1 MLRTRVITALVL
13 AAFLFAAIF
22 LLPRAGWVLLTAL
35 VAALA
40 GWEFARLATFG
51 RQAAVLFGAAIG
63 ITCIGIALAIPE
75 VLSSE
80 GEGAGQ
86 LVARGILGSSALFWL
101 LLAPLWL
108 RFRWPLQ
115 AGLPAVAIGLL
126 LLVPTWLAM
135 VQIRGLHPWLLI
147 ACMALVSFADIAA
160 YFSGR
165 RFGRRKL
172 APNISPGKTW
182 EGAIG
187 ATIVVTLYGIAVTA
201 GIGWASTPGRLVL
214 LLVLLPALTFVS
226 IAGDLFES
234 LLKRQSGFKDSSNL
248 LPGHGGVLDRIDSL
262 TSTLPLLAL
271 LISLVR

>member
-1 MLRTRVITALVL
+1 MLRTRVITALIL
-13 AAFLFAAIF
+13 AALLFAAIF
-22 LLPRAGWVLLTAL
+22 LLPRGGWVAVIAV

-40 GWEFARLATFG
+40 GWEFARLAGFG
-51 RQAAVLFGAAIG
+51 RQAAVVFGVVV
-63 ITCIGIALAIPE
+63 GIACVSIALLLPE
-75 VLSSE
+75 VLSIHSDSR
-80 GEGAGQ
+80 GRT
-86 LVARGILGSSALFWL
+86 LARTILGGSALFWL

-108 RFRWPLQ
+108 RFRWPLRQ
-115 AGLPAVAIGLL
+115 GAPAVLIGFLL
-126 LLVPTWLAM
+126 LIPTWLAM
-135 VQIRGLHPWLLI
+135 VQIRDLHPWLLV

-187 ATIVVTLYGIAVTA
+187 ATVVVTLYGIAVTA
-201 GIGWASTPGRLVL
+201 GIGWANTPGRLL
-214 LLVLLPALTFVS
+214 LLVLVLPTLTFIS
-226 IAGDLFES
+226 IEGDLFES

-271 LISLVR
+271 LISLT

>member
-1 MLRTRVITALVL
+1 MLRTRVITALIL

-22 LLPRAGWVLLTAL
+22 FLPRAGWVLLTAL

-40 GWEFARLATFG
+40 GWEFGRLSTFS
-51 RQAAVLFGAAIG
+51 QPSAVLFGAAVG
-63 ITCIGIALAIPE
+63 IVCVSIALLIPDILAIHA
-75 VLSSE
+75 S
-80 GEGAGQ
+80 GFGQ
-86 LVARGILGSSALFWL
+86 SAARLILGGSAAFWL

-108 RFRWPLQ
+108 RFRWQLRK
-115 AGLPAVAIGLL
+115 GAVAVLVGLL

-135 VQIRGLHPWLLI
+135 VQIRDLHPWLLV

-182 EGAIG
+182 EGAVG
-187 ATIVVTLYGIAVTA
+187 ATIVVTLYGIAVAT
-201 GIGWASTPGRLVL
+201 GIGWANSAGRLGL
-214 LLVLLPALTFVS
+214 LLVLLPALTFIS

-234 LLKRQSGFKDSSNL
+234 LLKRQSGLKDSSNL

-271 LISLVR
+271 MISLA